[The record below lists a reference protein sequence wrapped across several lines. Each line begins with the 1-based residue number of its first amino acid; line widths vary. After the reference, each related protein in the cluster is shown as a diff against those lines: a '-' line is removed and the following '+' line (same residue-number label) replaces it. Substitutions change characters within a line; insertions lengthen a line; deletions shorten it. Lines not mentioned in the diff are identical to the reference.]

1 MFSVSLPEIEFG
13 SVFAGPDSKH
23 QTQNA
28 TLFSLIQYIKW
39 NDKLPPN
46 IVQDSLFQLMF

>member
-1 MFSVSLPEIEFG
+1 MNKPRKVTPEFMFSVSLPEIEFG

-28 TLFSLIQYIKW
+28 TLFSLIQYIK
-39 NDKLPPN
+39 
-46 IVQDSLFQLMF
+46 